1 MRASLRVVVTL
12 LVVAAA
18 VLAGIWLWRYYM
30 LSPWT
35 RDARVRADVVVVAP
49 DVSGWVTDLEVK
61 DNQVVKVGDVLM
73 RIDQERYQANLEQAR
88 AVAETR
94 HQQYLLRQNEAA
106 RRSRLGI
113 GAISAE
119 DKENAQ
125 INAAIARSEYQE
137 ALAQVKIAELNL
149 KRSELRAARNGQ
161 VTNLRLA
168 QGNYATAGRR
178 RWSRRSSATCAS
190 RACARRISTTKS
202 SPPARPEPERAKELP
217 MNDRFRDKVALVS
230 GAAQGIGLGVA
241 RRLLEEGARVVAV
254 DRSELVHELAG
265 DACLC
270 LTADLE
276 RYAECQRALERTLE
290 RFGRLD
296 ILVNNVG
303 GTLWAK
309 PYQHY
314 AEDEIEAELRR
325 SLLPT
330 LWCCRA
336 ALPAMLGQGSGAIVN
351 VSSVATRGVNRVPY
365 GAAKG
370 GVNALTACLAF
381 ETADQGIRV
390 NAVAPGGTDAPPR
403 RIPRNAAAQS
413 EEERRWY
420 RQIVEQTLDSSLMK
434 RYGSIDEQVAAI
446 LFLASDEASYITGVT
461 LPVAGGDLG

>member
-1 MRASLRVVVTL
+1 
-12 LVVAAA
+12 
-18 VLAGIWLWRYYM
+18 
-30 LSPWT
+30 
-35 RDARVRADVVVVAP
+35 
-49 DVSGWVTDLEVK
+49 
-61 DNQVVKVGDVLM
+61 
-73 RIDQERYQANLEQAR
+73 
-88 AVAETR
+88 
-94 HQQYLLRQNEAA
+94 
-106 RRSRLGI
+106 
-113 GAISAE
+113 
-119 DKENAQ
+119 
-125 INAAIARSEYQE
+125 
-137 ALAQVKIAELNL
+137 
-149 KRSELRAARNGQ
+149 
-161 VTNLRLA
+161 
-168 QGNYATAGRR
+168 
-178 RWSRRSSATCAS
+178 
-190 RACARRISTTKS
+190 
-202 SPPARPEPERAKELP
+202 

-230 GAAQGIGLGVA
+230 GAAQGIGLGVV

-276 RYAECQRALERTLE
+276 RYAECQRVLERTLE

-403 RIPRNAAAQS
+403 RIPRNAA
-413 EEERRWY
+413 
-420 RQIVEQTLDSSLMK
+420 
-434 RYGSIDEQVAAI
+434 
-446 LFLASDEASYITGVT
+446 
-461 LPVAGGDLG
+461 